1 MTIAAPRSRAALRSR
16 AGDRLRPAPLP
27 VRPERFAHLP
37 PNWFAVVMGTG
48 IIAVAAH
55 GMPGHPGFLT
65 PVAVVFWALACAVFV
80 PVAVATGVQWL
91 RYPHIARG
99 HRRHAVTAHF
109 YGAVPMATLTVGTS
123 TLVGGSTVIGD
134 DAALVVDLLCF
145 TVGTIGG
152 LVTAVAIGMPHLFG
166 RRGDRNE
173 VFGGWLMSVVPPTV
187 SASSAALLAA
197 TVTPVWARMTLLTAG
212 VACLLCSIAMSVP
225 ILVLVLRSLVTGG
238 IGAAP
243 MVPTWWIVLGPL
255 GQSVTAAGLLAVAP
269 AGLADPA
276 TDRLV
281 DQLAVGYAVP
291 VWVLALA
298 WIVIATA
305 VTVHTVRAGM
315 PFALT
320 WWSFTFPVGTF
331 VTGSSVL
338 AAATGLVVF
347 GVVAWVAGVA
357 LVAAWVVVAGR
368 TLVGLAATR

>member
-1 MTIAAPRSRAALRSR
+1 MTITAPRLRAARR
-16 AGDRLRPAPLP
+16 IRPTPLP

-55 GMPGHPGFLT
+55 GMPGHPAFLT
-65 PVAVVFWALACAVFV
+65 PVAVVFWALACVVFV
-80 PVAVATGVQWL
+80 PVAGATAVQWL
-91 RYPHIARG
+91 RHPHIARG

-123 TLVGGSTVIGD
+123 TLVGGSTVIGHD
-134 DAALVVDLLCF
+134 TALVIDLVCF
-145 TVGTIGG
+145 GVGTVGGVITAVTIG
-152 LVTAVAIGMPHLFG
+152 VPHLLG
-166 RRGDRNE
+166 RRGDRTE
-173 VFGGWLMSVVPPTV
+173 AFGGWLMSVVPPTV

-197 TVTPVWARMTLLTAG
+197 TVTPAWARWTLMAVG
-212 VACLLCSIAMSVP
+212 VACLLCSIAVSAP
-225 ILVLVLRSLVTGG
+225 ILAMVLRRLVTGG
-238 IGAAP
+238 VGAAP

-269 AGLADPA
+269 AGLVDPA
-276 TDRLV
+276 TLRLL

-291 VWVLALA
+291 VWSLALA
-298 WIVIATA
+298 WIGIAAA
-305 VTVHTVRAGM
+305 VTAHTVRSGM

-338 AAATGLVVF
+338 AAATGLAVF
-347 GVVAWVAGVA
+347 AVVAWVAGVA
-357 LVAAWVVVAGR
+357 LLAAWLVVAGR
-368 TLVGLAATR
+368 TLAGLAATDGRPHR